1 MFKRVLIVKLLEVKR
16 NCKFAL
22 LGPFA
27 ERYDSQI
34 FPHALLGHAVLFN
47 LHRFVP
53 SLVFGLIIGLTVRVP
68 KTHSRNEVNFFL

>member
-22 LGPFA
+22 VVPFA

-34 FPHALLGHAVLFN
+34 FPHALLGHTVLFN
-47 LHRFVP
+47 LHRLC
-53 SLVFGLIIGLTVRVP
+53 LV
-68 KTHSRNEVNFFL
+68 